1 MIHTNANIKLSK
13 QEINLFREN
22 MRKCVEK
29 DYTPAELEII
39 NKRRISI
46 METRTIIDKNNGGKN
61 PILGY

>member
-13 QEINLFREN
+13 QEVNLFREN

-29 DYTPAELEII
+29 DYTSAELEII

>member
-13 QEINLFREN
+13 QEVNLFREN

-29 DYTPAELEII
+29 DYTPAELEFI